1 MALIKYNAA
10 QPPLNAAD
18 LKRWIYSQFRDVDR
32 SLASALLVLE
42 ALEGA
47 KIELGAPD
55 SGGIGYTVL
64 RIPNP

>member
-1 MALIKYNAA
+1 MALTKFNAM
-10 QPPLNAAD
+10 PPPSNAAD
-18 LKRWIYSQFRDVDR
+18 LRRWVYQQFKDVDR
-32 SLASALLVLE
+32 SLANALIVLE
-42 ALEGA
+42 ALEGT